1 MFEFELSRK
10 QLQDRI
16 RVLEV
21 EVGDRRN
28 IDKDNPNISCW
39 NLLKNIVC

>member
-21 EVGDRRN
+21 EVGEHQHL
-28 IDKDNPNISCW
+28 ILAIEEKM
-39 NLLKNIVC
+39 K